1 MQATKYISIA
11 ILGICGMLSN
21 ASYATDRTTDDV
33 FSAYSASNISST
45 HIYSTYHTST
55 YHTSTYHTSTY
66 HTSTYHTSTYQTSTY
81 HTSTPLSPI
90 ASTTAPQLTSTMFD
104 TQDQSDIRGRMN
116 ANSNDPFGGGTLPN
130 LPYQPGAVPTGD
142 IPMGFLLLLLTIYIL
157 SITRK
162 QHTISSK

>member
-21 ASYATDRTTDDV
+21 ASYATDNRTTDDV

-55 YHTSTYHTSTY
+55 YH
-66 HTSTYHTSTYQTSTY
+66 TSTY